1 MVHESTKHL
10 HNLAR
15 GTFELCKKIGYIAF
29 VLEILLII
37 AASAQT
43 FINVKF
49 LDWLWVAFIAMFLAI
64 FGLLLRILQRHC
76 RATADS
82 MRRTSVR
89 FYANDNQ
96 VPQTTLTNFLSGLL
110 GGYVERIAQ
119 KLPAG
124 NMDAYYGTT
133 LPPGIGRHREI
144 TACNSFF
151 TWNIQ
156 KTYSW
161 ILGIISGI
169 LLLVFIYTL
178 YGIATSEISLSQR
191 ILIAKSMYTI
201 IIGIFLFR
209 SANEFV
215 VTLFSN
221 STLKTLANEIM
232 KPNLSDDEIMHLI
245 IEYECERASGSLVPT
260 IIYLRCR
267 KKLNTLWDLRRKDL
281 QKIYELE
288 EA

>member
-1 MVHESTKHL
+1 
-10 HNLAR
+10 
-15 GTFELCKKIGYIAF
+15 
-29 VLEILLII
+29 
-37 AASAQT
+37 
-43 FINVKF
+43 
-49 LDWLWVAFIAMFLAI
+49 MFLAI
-64 FGLLLRILQRHC
+64 CGLLLRILQRHC

-89 FYANDNQ
+89 FYANDNP
-96 VPQTTLTNFLSGLL
+96 VPQTTLTNFLSGLFE
-110 GGYVERIAQ
+110 GVVERIAQ

-124 NMDAYYGTT
+124 NMDEYYDTM
-133 LPPGIGRHREI
+133 LHPGIGRHREI

-191 ILIAKSMYTI
+191 LLIAKSVYTI

-209 SANEFV
+209 SINEFV

-232 KPNLSDDEIMHLI
+232 KPNLSDDEIIHLI
-245 IEYECERASGSLVPT
+245 IEYECERASGPLVPT
-260 IIYLRCR
+260 IFYLMRR
-267 KKLNTLWDLRRKDL
+267 KRLNVLWDLRRKDL
-281 QKIYELE
+281 EKIYGLDG
-288 EA
+288 A